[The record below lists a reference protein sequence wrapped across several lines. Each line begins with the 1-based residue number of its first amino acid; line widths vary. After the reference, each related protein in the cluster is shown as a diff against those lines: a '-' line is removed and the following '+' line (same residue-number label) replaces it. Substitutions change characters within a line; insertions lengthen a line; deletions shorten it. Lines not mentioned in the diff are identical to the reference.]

1 VNIKH
6 TFLNKL
12 LLRRKIMRV
21 IIVGGVAAGMS
32 AAAKLKRMKP
42 DYEVVVYEKTEVV
55 SFGACGL
62 PYFVGG
68 FFDDPNN
75 MIARAPEKFR
85 ESGIDLN
92 IFHEVVS
99 VDTKDKKLTVKD
111 VTTGEEFIDSYDKLM
126 IATGASSI
134 IPPIKN
140 VKLENVSTLKSLEDG
155 VKVKELMNKDEIKK
169 VAIIGAGFIGLEAV
183 EAAKKLGKDVV
194 VFQLEDRILPQV
206 FDKEITDILEE
217 EIRNHNA
224 DLRLEEIV
232 SELVGET
239 KVEKVITNKGEYEA
253 DLVIVATGVRPNT
266 AFLKDTNI
274 NMLPNGAIIV
284 DEFGKTSIDGIYA
297 AGDCATIQ
305 NIVTG
310 QDSYVP
316 LATGANKLGR
326 IVGENLAGENNSF
339 QGSLG
344 SSCIK
349 VMDMEAAATGI
360 TEAQAQKLGIEVK
373 SKFIADFNQTNYYPG
388 RNKMYV
394 KLVYDAK
401 TKVILG
407 GQVAG
412 FKDAVQ
418 RCNVIAACVFG
429 KLTTSQLGMLDLC
442 YAPPFART
450 WDILNVAGNVS
461 K

>member
-1 VNIKH
+1 
-6 TFLNKL
+6 
-12 LLRRKIMRV
+12 MRV
-21 IIVGGVAAGMS
+21 VIIGGVAAGMS

-42 DYEVVVYEKTEVV
+42 DYEVVVYEKTDVV

-68 FFDDPNN
+68 FFDDPQN
-75 MIARAPEKFR
+75 MIARAPEKFV
-85 ESGIDLN
+85 ESGIDLK
-92 IFHEVVS
+92 IFHEVTS
-99 VDTKDKKLTVKD
+99 IDTDSKKLKVQDVKN
-111 VTTGEEFIDSYDKLM
+111 GEIFEDSYDKLM

-140 VKLENVSTLKSLEDG
+140 VKLENVSTLKSLDDG
-155 VKVKELMNKDEIKK
+155 IKVKELMNRDEIKK

-183 EAAKKLGKDVV
+183 EAAKKLGKEVT

-206 FDKEITDILEE
+206 FDKELTDILEE
-217 EIRNHNA
+217 EIKNHNV
-224 DLRLEEIV
+224 DLRLQEIV
-232 SELVGET
+232 SELVGEE
-239 KVEKVITNKGEYEA
+239 KVKKVITNKGEYDT
-253 DLVIVATGVRPNT
+253 DLVIIATGVRPNT
-266 AFLKDTNI
+266 AFLKDSKV

-284 DEFGKTSIDGIYA
+284 DEFGKTSVEDIYA
-297 AGDCATIQ
+297 AGDCATIK

-326 IVGENLAGENNSF
+326 IVGENLAGANNSF

-349 VMDMEAAATGI
+349 IMDMEAACTGL
-360 TEAQAQKLGIEVK
+360 TEVQAEKLGIKVK
-373 SKFIADFNQTNYYPG
+373 SKFISDFNQTNYYPG

-394 KLVYDAK
+394 KLVYDAD

-412 FKDAVQ
+412 YKDAVQ
-418 RCNVIAACVFG
+418 RCNVIAASIFG

>member
-1 VNIKH
+1 
-6 TFLNKL
+6 
-12 LLRRKIMRV
+12 MRV
-21 IIVGGVAAGMS
+21 VIIGGVAAGMS

-42 DYEVVVYEKTEVV
+42 DYEVVVYEKTDVV

-68 FFDDPNN
+68 FFDDSQN
-75 MIARAPEKFR
+75 MIARAPEKFV
-85 ESGIDLN
+85 ESGIDLK
-92 IFHEVVS
+92 IFHEVTS
-99 VDTKDKKLTVKD
+99 IDTDSKKLKVQDVKNGD
-111 VTTGEEFIDSYDKLM
+111 IFEDSYDKLM

-140 VKLENVSTLKSLEDG
+140 VKLENVSTLKSLDDG
-155 VKVKELMNKDEIKK
+155 IKVKELMNRDEIKK

-183 EAAKKLGKDVV
+183 EAAKKLGKEVV

-206 FDKEITDILEE
+206 FDKELTDILEE
-217 EIRNHNA
+217 EIKNHNV
-224 DLRLEEIV
+224 DLRLQEIV
-232 SELVGET
+232 SELVGEE
-239 KVEKVITNKGEYEA
+239 KVKKVITNKGEYDA
-253 DLVIVATGVRPNT
+253 DLVIIATGVRPNT
-266 AFLKDTNI
+266 AFLKDSKI

-284 DEFGKTSIDGIYA
+284 DEFGKTSVEDIYA
-297 AGDCATIQ
+297 AGDCATIK

-326 IVGENLAGENNSF
+326 IVGENLAGANNSF

-349 VMDMEAAATGI
+349 IMDMEAACTGL
-360 TEAQAQKLGIEVK
+360 TEVQAEKLGIKVK
-373 SKFIADFNQTNYYPG
+373 SKFISDFNQTNYYPG

-394 KLVYDAK
+394 KLVYDAD

-412 FKDAVQ
+412 YKDAVQ
-418 RCNVIAACVFG
+418 RCNVIAASIFG

>member
-1 VNIKH
+1 
-6 TFLNKL
+6 
-12 LLRRKIMRV
+12 MRV
-21 IIVGGVAAGMS
+21 VIIGGVAAGMS

-42 DYEVVVYEKTEVV
+42 DYEVVVYEKTDVV

-68 FFDDPNN
+68 FFDDPQN
-75 MIARAPEKFR
+75 MIARAPEKFV
-85 ESGIDLN
+85 ESGIDLK
-92 IFHEVVS
+92 IFHEVTS
-99 VDTKDKKLTVKD
+99 IDTDSKKLKVQDVKN
-111 VTTGEEFIDSYDKLM
+111 GEIFEDSYDKLM

-140 VKLENVSTLKSLEDG
+140 VKLENVSTLKSLDDG
-155 VKVKELMNKDEIKK
+155 IKVKELMNRDEIKK

-183 EAAKKLGKDVV
+183 EAAKKLGKEVT

-206 FDKEITDILEE
+206 FDKELTDILEE
-217 EIRNHNA
+217 EIKNHNV
-224 DLRLEEIV
+224 DLRLQEIV
-232 SELVGET
+232 SELVGEE
-239 KVEKVITNKGEYEA
+239 KVKKVITNKGEYDA
-253 DLVIVATGVRPNT
+253 DLVIIATGVRPNT
-266 AFLKDTNI
+266 AFLKDSKV

-284 DEFGKTSIDGIYA
+284 DEFGKTSVEDIYA
-297 AGDCATIQ
+297 AGDCATIK

-326 IVGENLAGENNSF
+326 IVGENLAGANNSF

-349 VMDMEAAATGI
+349 IMDMEAACTGL
-360 TEAQAQKLGIEVK
+360 TEVQAEKLGIKVK
-373 SKFIADFNQTNYYPG
+373 SKFISDFNQTNYYPG

-394 KLVYDAK
+394 KLVYDAD

-407 GQVAG
+407 GQIAG
-412 FKDAVQ
+412 YKDAVQ
-418 RCNVIAACVFG
+418 RCNVIAASIFG

>member
-1 VNIKH
+1 
-6 TFLNKL
+6 
-12 LLRRKIMRV
+12 MRV
-21 IIVGGVAAGMS
+21 VIIGAVAAGMS
-32 AAAKLKRMKP
+32 AAAKLKRSKP
-42 DYEVVVYEKTEVV
+42 EYDVVVYEKTDVV

-68 FFDDPNN
+68 FFDDPKN

-92 IFHEVVS
+92 IFNEVIS
-99 VDTKDKKLTVKD
+99 VDTENKKLKVKN
-111 VTTGEEFIDSYDKLM
+111 VNTGETFIDSYDKLM

-140 VKLENVSTLKSLEDG
+140 VKLENVSTLKSLDDG

-183 EAAKKLGKDVV
+183 EAAKKLGKEVV

-206 FDKEITDILEE
+206 FDKEITDILES
-217 EIRNHNA
+217 EIRKHEV

-239 KVEKVITNKGEYEA
+239 KVEKVVTNKGEYEA
-253 DLVIVATGVRPNT
+253 DLVIIATGVRPNT
-266 AFLKDTNI
+266 AFLKDTGMD
-274 NMLPNGAIIV
+274 MLSNGAIII
-284 DEFGKTSIDGIYA
+284 DEFGRTSIEDIYA

-326 IVGENLAGENNSF
+326 IVGENLAGANNSF

-349 VMDMEAAATGI
+349 IMDMEAAATGL
-360 TEAQAQKLGIEVK
+360 TETQASKLGIEVK
-373 SKFIADFNQTNYYPG
+373 AKFISDFNQTNYYPG
-388 RNKMYV
+388 RDKMYV
-394 KLVYDAK
+394 KLVYDAS

-407 GQVAG
+407 GQIAG

-418 RCNVIAACVFG
+418 RCNVIAACIFG
-429 KLTTSQLGMLDLC
+429 KLTTNQLGMLDLC

>member
-1 VNIKH
+1 
-6 TFLNKL
+6 
-12 LLRRKIMRV
+12 MRV
-21 IIVGGVAAGMS
+21 IIIGGVAAGMS
-32 AAAKLKRMKP
+32 AAAKLKRSKP
-42 DYEVVVYEKTEVV
+42 DYEVVVYEKTDVV

-68 FFDDPNN
+68 FFDDPKN

-99 VDTKDKKLTVKD
+99 VDTESRKLTVKN
-111 VTTGEEFIDSYDKLM
+111 VATGDIFVDSYDKLM

-155 VKVKELMNKDEIKK
+155 VRLKELMNKEEVKK

-206 FDKEITDILEE
+206 FDKEITNVLEE
-217 EIRNHNA
+217 EIRNHDV

-266 AFLKDTNI
+266 SFLKDTKI

-284 DEFGKTSIDGIYA
+284 DDFGKTSIDDIYA
-297 AGDCATIQ
+297 AGDCATIH

-326 IVGENLAGENNSF
+326 IVGENLAGANNSF

-360 TEAQAQKLGIEVK
+360 TEAQAEKLGIEVK
-373 SKFIADFNQTNYYPG
+373 AKFISDFNQTNYYPG

-394 KLVYDAK
+394 KLVYDAN

-418 RCNVIAACVFG
+418 RTNVIAACVFG